1 MTLPLKAWSRLMAFD
16 SSTLPDEAQKALTLF
31 PEFEVRDFNDTGANG
46 YVLIGRHR
54 VLRKNVAIKI
64 YFHGEKDIDQEPTII
79 SSINHPNVLKVYD
92 ARRVESDCSFYLM
105 PAANDGD
112 LSQFLEKYTISTH
125 LAHTLLCQLLSG
137 TAALHAD
144 PNNLVHRDLKPENL
158 LIDNDNMLIADFG
171 SIRKINVATGKAPAS
186 KHSILYRPPEA
197 FGANSYFDYS
207 SDVYQAGCIG
217 YHLFG
222 GKLSNY
228 LETYLSRNEKAAL
241 RKVKQEGGS
250 FEIEEFIDSCLEKK
264 IKGKRLLD
272 WGSIPC
278 FVPNTITSVLKR
290 ATSEKTNRYTNT
302 SEFLAQLSKVRSNFP
317 DWLISSKGYELH
329 NWKGIDYLISEEKG
343 KFILKK
349 KKNTS
354 TDFRTDRSITGGCH
368 SEIYNKLKQKVKLP

>member
-1 MTLPLKAWSRLMAFD
+1 MTLDNL
-16 SSTLPDEAQKALTLF
+16 TLPDEAQKALALF

-105 PAANDGD
+105 HAANDGN
-112 LSQFLEKYTISTH
+112 LAEFLEKYTISTH

-137 TAALHAD
+137 IAALHAD

-158 LIDNDNMLIADFG
+158 LIDNDNILIADFG
-171 SIRKINVATGKAPAS
+171 SVRRINTATGKAPAS

-197 FGANSYFDYS
+197 FDTSSYFDYS

-217 YHLFG
+217 YLLFG

-228 LETYLSRNEKAAL
+228 LETYLNRNEKAGL
-241 RKVKQEGGS
+241 RKVKQSGS
-250 FEIEEFIDSCLEKK
+250 NFEKEEFIDSCLEKK

-278 FVPNTITSVLKR
+278 FVPNTITSVLKK
-290 ATSEKTNRYTNT
+290 ATSEKKNRFTNT
-302 SEFLAQLSKVRSNFP
+302 SEFLAQLSKVRTNFP

-329 NWKGIDYLISEEKG
+329 NWKGVDYLICKEKEQ
-343 KFILKK
+343 FVLKK
-349 KKNTS
+349 KNS
-354 TDFRTDRSITGGCH
+354 SQNFRADRSITGSCR
-368 SEIYNKLKQKVKLP
+368 SEVYMKLKQKIKLP